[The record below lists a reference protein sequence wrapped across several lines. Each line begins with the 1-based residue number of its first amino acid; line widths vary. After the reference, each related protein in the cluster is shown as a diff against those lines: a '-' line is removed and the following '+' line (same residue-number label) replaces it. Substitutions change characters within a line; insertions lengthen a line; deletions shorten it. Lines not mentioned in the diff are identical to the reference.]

1 MKEDTLIKM
10 KNQVKSLKNV
20 MNFVMEKIK
29 YLDTMA
35 IGTLETIKNMPDYDK
50 AIESLKN
57 ENKKLEK
64 ERKDGVIK
72 QNTK

>member
-10 KNQVKSLKNV
+10 KNQVESLKNV

-57 ENKKLEK
+57 ENEKLEK

>member
-10 KNQVKSLKNV
+10 KNQVESLKNV

>member
-10 KNQVKSLKNV
+10 KNQVESLKNV

-57 ENKKLEK
+57 QNEKLEK

>member
-10 KNQVKSLKNV
+10 KNQVESLKNV

-57 ENKKLEK
+57 KNEKLEK
-64 ERKDGVIK
+64 EKKDGVIK

>member
-1 MKEDTLIKM
+1 
-10 KNQVKSLKNV
+10 

-57 ENKKLEK
+57 KNEKLEK
-64 ERKDGVIK
+64 EKKDGVIK